1 MISKVVHAITKMFC
15 LQTWRYAPIVS
26 LREANPH
33 TLYVDSLFKPCS
45 IYIPYLYG
53 AYDWIFYS
61 SLDRDLYEGYY
72 SATNV
77 QGCPY
82 TIPQFN

>member
-45 IYIPYLYG
+45 ISIPYLYG
-53 AYDWIFYS
+53 AGHMIGYS
-61 SLDRDLYEGYY
+61 
-72 SATNV
+72 THH
-77 QGCPY
+77 
-82 TIPQFN
+82 

>member
-1 MISKVVHAITKMFC
+1 MFC

-53 AYDWIFYS
+53 AGHMIGYS
-61 SLDRDLYEGYY
+61 
-72 SATNV
+72 THH
-77 QGCPY
+77 
-82 TIPQFN
+82 